1 MSEIEQLKQLVSK
14 LRERDASLIDTLERI
29 NDSLEGNREYLY
41 KIVIELAHVRQVSKG
56 YERDF
61 YDFVLFNL
69 LDALNKIEKAMHHI
83 LETTD
88 AYQFRGS
95 YWRDIEQDEVVTNE

>member
-29 NDSLEGNREYLY
+29 NDSFFGSKEELH
-41 KIVIELAHVRQVSKG
+41 KIVTKLVQVRNSSKG

-69 LDALNKIEKAMHHI
+69 LNALNKVEGAMRHTFEVIE
-83 LETTD
+83 

-95 YWRDIEQDEVVTNE
+95 YWRDIEEVVTNE